1 MEKIQKDLVFKAMF
15 NAYEKSFFKELVKL
29 EDCEFNKDYNNEK
42 K

>member
-1 MEKIQKDLVFKAMF
+1 MEKIQKDLFFKAML

-29 EDCEFNKDYNNEK
+29 DDCNFKKDYDNEK